1 MPQSPLLSL
10 SPPTSPQKKTSG
22 ASLAGSRKAAIPP
35 DAIRGFATVGSLVRS
50 EHFAPQ
56 LDDNIADLQ
65 ARSRGGSLKDSDVT
79 ATKKKPQKRTAVTP
93 AEDGA
98 AKPQP
103 KPRARK
109 PKADKDSAITRDPE
123 LRLPAPK
130 VSPYFE
136 DEDAQPRV
144 EITTATI
151 DPTIDPTIKLTKS
164 GKPRKPRA
172 KKEKVEGGEAEPKV
186 RKARVA
192 KPKGAGKAVGKTEP
206 DDACIQ
212 SAHFQKEPKTA
223 DETML
228 HTLTSCQ
235 ASETT
240 GEKDASIWE
249 VPESPQPKKK
259 RAAKP
264 RPPVEV
270 PENLDL
276 DEAISRRRDWTP
288 PRDTLPASPFTDSVG
303 KENKEIESN
312 VSGGQ
317 FTNMISNFAYA
328 QSLAPRTNVST
339 TASTTELTA
348 VTKRRRVE
356 LVDVPSNAPNSRN
369 SSPEKGKT
377 PKKKARTITDIA
389 TEQYQ
394 PKIVETNPLDVT
406 TDFFQP
412 RTTVTKVPLNDVAQG
427 NDNDTSKKPTRKRST
442 SKSESEKA
450 GSKTKSKSKKAA
462 ANSNAKAKSK
472 PIAEKLLSPSSAL
485 LRLSKQDVLFGT
497 SSQLALEESPTLVR
511 QLQQAM
517 KDSERDGDLSMQ
529 LMAPPRWPKLEQVVG
544 RRGLWDASARDVE
557 GGLLDQMEDVYIP
570 EFDRTQD
577 FPLLMDGA
585 TEEHSPDLPTFGDV
599 EDTDADVPITV
610 PSVVDVRDA
619 VESTAAII
627 ISSDLPTP
635 PRTTSQGS
643 QTRMHS
649 DRLDHVMAETVF
661 EDIGE
666 IDSQPPPSNQNAK
679 SQEDFADID
688 ELLPES
694 NKSKTMMP
702 PKPRPPAPGTPKR
715 RGRPPKTQS
724 AVPITNTS
732 PKRNPRKVTPNRTQ
746 YTAKPKKTISTPL
759 ATTPRGSGRFFDID
773 EILDSEDETR
783 EAFSPTPPRV
793 RKLADSEP
801 LPLFSTSPMR
811 AKKTI
816 SKTFVDSG
824 VVRVDRIPSASLEW
838 VNFKGSVFPAIT
850 AHIRSLPPTTDP
862 KQPSWHEKILMYD
875 PIVLEEFTAYLNV
888 STGIRTWKRATK
900 VQIKAWNKEMKA
912 LGESAIDIE
921 APNEI
926 LAVEK
931 ELEAWQVQA
940 WCESMSVCCIWGEG
954 RGKGGVRKGFY

>member
-10 SPPTSPQKKTSG
+10 SPPMSPQKKTSG

-56 LDDNIADLQ
+56 LDDNTTDIQEAQ
-65 ARSRGGSLKDSDVT
+65 SRRGSLKDSEVT
-79 ATKKKPQKRTAVTP
+79 TTKKKPRKRTAVTP

-98 AKPQP
+98 PKSKP

-130 VSPYFE
+130 VSPYFG
-136 DEDAQPRV
+136 DGDAQPPLDV
-144 EITTATI
+144 TAATNE
-151 DPTIDPTIKLTKS
+151 PTIKLTKS

-172 KKEKVEGGEAEPKV
+172 KKEKVGGGEAEPKI

-192 KPKGAGKAVGKTEP
+192 KPKGAGKAVEKTEP
-206 DDACIQ
+206 DDACVQ
-212 SAHFQKEPKTA
+212 SAHFQKEPNTT
-223 DETML
+223 DETTL
-228 HTLTSCQ
+228 HTLSKGH
-235 ASETT
+235 ASETIT
-240 GEKDASIWE
+240 EKDASIWE

-259 RAAKP
+259 RSAKP

-276 DEAISRRRDWTP
+276 DEAVSRRRDWTP
-288 PRDTLPASPFTDSVG
+288 PRDTVPASPFTDSVG
-303 KENKEIESN
+303 KENKEMEPN

-328 QSLAPRTNVST
+328 QLPASRSTVST

-369 SSPEKGKT
+369 SSPEKGKA

-394 PKIVETNPLDVT
+394 PKSVDTNPLDVT
-406 TDFFQP
+406 SDFFQP
-412 RTTVTKVPLNDVAQG
+412 QTTVTKVPLNDVTTG
-427 NDNDTSKKPTRKRST
+427 NDKTTIKKPPRKRST
-442 SKSESEKA
+442 SKSDSEKA
-450 GSKTKSKSKKAA
+450 GSKTKSKKGA
-462 ANSNAKAKSK
+462 ANSNAKAKAK

-517 KDSERDGDLSMQ
+517 RESERDGDTSMQ
-529 LMAPPRWPKLEQVVG
+529 LMAPPRWPRLEKVVG
-544 RRGLWDASARDVE
+544 RRGLWDVSARDVE

-570 EFDRTQD
+570 DFDRTQD
-577 FPLLMDGA
+577 FPLLMDGT
-585 TEEHSPDLPTFGDV
+585 TEGHSPDLPSFENLD
-599 EDTDADVPITV
+599 DTNEGLPIKV
-610 PSVVDVRDA
+610 PSLGVNSDA
-619 VESTAAII
+619 VEPISAII

-643 QTRMHS
+643 QTRVQS
-649 DRLDHVMAETVF
+649 DHRDHVMAETGF

-688 ELLPES
+688 DLLPELIES
-694 NKSKTMMP
+694 STMLP

-715 RGRPPKTQS
+715 RGRPPKAQS
-724 AVPITNTS
+724 AVPVTS
-732 PKRNPRKVTPNRTQ
+732 TTPPREPGQRTPKRTQ
-746 YTAKPKKTISTPL
+746 YTAKPKKTVHKPV
-759 ATTPRGSGRFFDID
+759 ATTPKSSGRFFDID
-773 EILDSEDETR
+773 EILDSEDEAR

-793 RKLADSEP
+793 RRLADSEP
-801 LPLFSTSPMR
+801 LPLFSTSPTR
-811 AKKTI
+811 AKTRK
-816 SKTFVDSG
+816 SKNCVDSS
-824 VVRVDRIPSASLEW
+824 VVRVDRIASAHLEW
-838 VNFKGSVFPAIT
+838 VNFKSIVFAAIT

-862 KQPSWHEKILMYD
+862 KKPSWHEKILMYD
-875 PIVLEEFTAYLNV
+875 PIVLEEFTVYLNV
-888 STGIRTWKRATK
+888 STVIRTWKRATK

-912 LGESAIDIE
+912 LGEPALDIE
-921 APNEI
+921 GPNEV